1 MHSEKGFLGTAFRSL
16 YSMAA
21 GTSAWL
27 GVGDPDFA
35 ALLLKRQKC
44 PASMWPLGP
53 SFLKG

>member
-16 YSMAA
+16 YSTAA